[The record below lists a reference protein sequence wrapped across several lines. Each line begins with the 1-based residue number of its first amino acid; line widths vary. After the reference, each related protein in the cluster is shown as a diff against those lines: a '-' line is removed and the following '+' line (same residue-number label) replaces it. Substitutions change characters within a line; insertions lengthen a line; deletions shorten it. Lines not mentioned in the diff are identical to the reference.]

1 MPYFSVVIPTYN
13 RAEFIVNTLNS
24 VLSQD
29 YDDFEIIVVDDG
41 STDNTADIMR
51 ENYATSR
58 KVRYVRQSN
67 AERGAARNRGFKETR
82 SEYTVF
88 FDSDD
93 LMHSD
98 HLSTLAAAATRHP
111 EANFLAT
118 KYQMQRDGKA
128 YPSALHGLAE
138 GFYGLELFLRG
149 NPLACNICVKRDNP
163 RLSLF
168 VEDRRY
174 AVFED
179 WMFMVQNLASDR
191 MYLSDRVTISLVD
204 HDNRSMRGNNQE
216 IIRKNRLARDW
227 ILENVPL
234 SEDQKRILDGYS
246 HYFCAIHSYLDTDR
260 ARGLNHLY
268 HAFKRIGVN
277 RRVAALLLKMI
288 VGRKLLLKA
297 SR

>member
-1 MPYFSVVIPTYN
+1 MPFFSVVIPTYN
-13 RAEFIVNTLNS
+13 RADFIVNTINS
-24 VLSQD
+24 VLAQD
-29 YDDFEIIVVDDG
+29 HHDFEVIVVDDG
-41 STDNTADIMR
+41 STDNTSEIIR
-51 ENYATSR
+51 ENYGSSE
-58 KVRYVRQSN
+58 KVRYFRQPN
-67 AERGAARNRGFKETR
+67 AERGAARNRGFKEAR

-98 HLSTLAAAATRHP
+98 HLSTLAVAINHHP
-111 EANFLAT
+111 QINFLAT
-118 KYQMQRDGKA
+118 KYQLQRDGKT

-138 GFYGLELFLRG
+138 GFYGLDLFLRG
-149 NPLACNICVKRDNP
+149 NSLACNICVKRDNP
-163 RLSLF
+163 GLSLF

-191 MYLSDRVTISLVD
+191 MYLSDHVTISLVD
-204 HDNRSMRGNNQE
+204 HAMRSMRGNNQE

-234 SEDQKRILDGYS
+234 SEDQKRTLDGYS
-246 HYFCAIHSYLDTDR
+246 HYFCAIHSYLDNDR
-260 ARGLNHLY
+260 RRGLGHLY
-268 HAFKRIGVN
+268 SAAKSIGVN
-277 RRVAALLLKMI
+277 RRVLALLLKMMI
-288 VGRKLLLKA
+288 GRKLLRRA

>member
-1 MPYFSVVIPTYN
+1 MPSFSVVIPTYN
-13 RAEFIVNTLNS
+13 RADFIVNTINS
-24 VLSQD
+24 VLAQD
-29 YDDFEIIVVDDG
+29 HHDFEVIVVDDG
-41 STDNTADIMR
+41 STDNTSEVIR
-51 ENYATSR
+51 ENYGESE
-58 KVRYVRQSN
+58 KVRYFRQPN
-67 AERGAARNRGFKETR
+67 AERGAARNRGFKESR

-98 HLSTLAAAATRHP
+98 HLSKLAVAINHHP
-111 EANFLAT
+111 QINFLAT
-118 KYQMQRDGKA
+118 KYQLQRDGKI

-138 GFYGLELFLRG
+138 GYYGLDLFLRG
-149 NPLACNICVKRDNP
+149 NSLACNICVKRDNP

-191 MYLSDRVTISLVD
+191 MYLSNHVTISLVD
-204 HDNRSMRGNNQE
+204 HAMRSMRGNNQE

-234 SEDQKRILDGYS
+234 NEDQKRTLNGYS
-246 HYFCAIHSYLDTDR
+246 HYFCAIHSYLDNDR
-260 ARGLNHLY
+260 RRGLGHLFS
-268 HAFKRIGVN
+268 AAKSIGVN
-277 RRVAALLLKMI
+277 RRVVALLLKMMI
-288 VGRKLLLKA
+288 GRKLLRKA